1 MLYFLTFIAASLRAI
16 YFASPKLESSLAA
29 SLMSAYYP
37 VLLSGSEINTE
48 VFGIKHS
55 QDGNQ
60 FLWPFINPG
69 FYPQAKHLD

>member
-55 QDGNQ
+55 QDGC
-60 FLWPFINPG
+60 LESISMAI
-69 FYPQAKHLD
+69 Y